1 MVLNARIEALLPTF
15 SLEGQA
21 LVLDQQQENLR
32 LRQQDE
38 AQQKELSELK
48 GKLEELQS
56 ELRELKRMLFGQKAE
71 PKPRLKPP
79 EKPEAT
85 QEEKESREEK
95 RKESRAEKQQARAEM
110 PTEEV
115 ILSLPPEKQ
124 VCPKCQGT
132 DFRKLGEG
140 ETKIDYD
147 FVQAHIRRRRIVR
160 EKWACRCGEC
170 ILTAPALPTVGEGSL
185 YSPALHAHVVVA
197 KCADS
202 LPLYRQEKILA
213 RAGLP
218 IDRNTLLELFH
229 RAARELRVI
238 YNRMEGLLPEY
249 ELIHADETTLKVQEQ
264 EKCRTGWIWVFLAGP
279 MAFYVFSASRSGQTP
294 MRLLGDSDGILQVD
308 GYTGYNEVTTPERRE
323 RAGCWAHA
331 RRKFWPVLN
340 TDGKALAE
348 WALEQIGQFYKM
360 EYRAEERQI
369 VGSPAH
375 LRLRQECSGPVLKQL
390 EAWVDQELPKA
401 RPSSPLYKALNY
413 LKNQRESLRVFLKD
427 VKVSLDNNV
436 SERALRVIA
445 LGRKNFMFAG
455 HDEGAENLAVLQTLV
470 GSCVLAGVNPETY
483 IADVL
488 IRVQTCPQ
496 DQIDT
501 LLPWN
506 WKPRPAS

>member
-1 MVLNARIEALLPTF
+1 
-15 SLEGQA
+15 
-21 LVLDQQQENLR
+21 
-32 LRQQDE
+32 
-38 AQQKELSELK
+38 
-48 GKLEELQS
+48 
-56 ELRELKRMLFGQKAE
+56 
-71 PKPRLKPP
+71 
-79 EKPEAT
+79 
-85 QEEKESREEK
+85 
-95 RKESRAEKQQARAEM
+95 
-110 PTEEV
+110 
-115 ILSLPPEKQ
+115 
-124 VCPKCQGT
+124 
-132 DFRKLGEG
+132 
-140 ETKIDYD
+140 
-147 FVQAHIRRRRIVR
+147 
-160 EKWACRCGEC
+160 
-170 ILTAPALPTVGEGSL
+170 
-185 YSPALHAHVVVA
+185 LHAHVVVA

-348 WALEQIGQFYKM
+348 WALEQIGQLYKM

-375 LRLRQECSGPVLKQL
+375 LRLRQECSGCHRPPYRISTG
-390 EAWVDQELPKA
+390 APKRITLGA
-401 RPSSPLYKALNY
+401 ANRITSRAPKRIIVGAANRITLRAHSEFIGVADAKEVRCGSS
-413 LKNQRESLRVFLKD
+413 
-427 VKVSLDNNV
+427 
-436 SERALRVIA
+436 
-445 LGRKNFMFAG
+445 GRN
-455 HDEGAENLAVLQTLV
+455 GA
-470 GSCVLAGVNPETY
+470 
-483 IADVL
+483 
-488 IRVQTCPQ
+488 
-496 DQIDT
+496 
-501 LLPWN
+501 
-506 WKPRPAS
+506 AS